1 MSRAGQCV
9 VTVRFFVGEDRE
21 DSLLKLYNKIHSNV
35 DQAPPSISEWVVK
48 PVEID
53 DVPIVS
59 ATLWSEDENIGAYE
73 LGQVAHAIEAEL
85 KRVPGT
91 RDIYTIGAAD
101 HVVAVE
107 LDPQALASHGLD
119 PRDLRQALQA
129 ANVTRDNIGIVAHDK
144 ELLVQAG
151 VFLSHADEIKDLV
164 VGVHEGKAVFLR
176 DVASVRR
183 GPDTPQTY
191 VWTGAGPAGADDDLR
206 DAVESPAVT
215 VVVAKK
221 PGTNAVEIA
230 QRVIDRFN
238 QLEGI
243 YIPDNVGVQVTR
255 NYGATA
261 DAKAKKLIQKLT
273 FATLSVVFLVLLA
286 GYPVIL
292 ERVDAEFRDHTC
304 QSRRH

>member
-1 MSRAGQCV
+1 MARRRPSHRGAKTQCV
-9 VTVRFFVGEDRE
+9 PYGGGTGAGTP
-21 DSLLKLYNKIHSNV
+21 I
-35 DQAPPSISEWVVK
+35 VK
-48 PVEID
+48 PKGID
-53 DVPIVS
+53 DVPIVTV
-59 ATLWSEDENIGAYE
+59 TLWAEDPGSGAFE
-73 LGQVAHAIEAEL
+73 LGQVAHAIESEL

-101 HVVAVE
+101 HVVAVD
-107 LDPQALASHGLD
+107 LDPQALASRSLD

-129 ANVTRDNIGIVAHDK
+129 ANVTRDNIGIVAHDQ

-151 VFLSHADEIKDLV
+151 VFLSHANEIEDLV
-164 VGVHEGKAVFLR
+164 VGVHDGRPVFLR

-191 VWTGAGPAGADDDLR
+191 VWTGAGPASDDTALR

-215 VVVAKK
+215 IAVAKK

-243 YIPDNVGVQVTR
+243 YIPDNIGVQVTR
-255 NYGATA
+255 NDGATA
-261 DAKAKKLIQKLT
+261 DNSTNNVI
-273 FATLSVVFLVLLA
+273 TLSTTN
-286 GYPVIL
+286 L
-292 ERVDAEFRDHTC
+292 EDHTHDSGNQRRC
-304 QSRRH
+304 HQTRHGEGRFVLTDKLAQSVHC